1 MYCLY
6 HVHVQSQ
13 SKTNR
18 SRKVNTWRL
27 LLTGILIWTNGMLCN
42 IHYLRNLFHWNE
54 WPLRQVSELH
64 EHLGFVK
71 LLIDLSVSKFCSL
84 GKANFKVTEGEL
96 NVISLLYV
104 IYNTIRL
111 GTCLLTNWLLAY
123 LRKRRLILDK
133 PNVKFFIISLQYYF
147 ALQWI
152 SGLLHFQL
160 LDSNTWSIKSDILD
174 GWLTDELAVS
184 RPLHSCVA
192 PSNSSL
198 YVILDFMIL
207 LYCTQA
213 WEMYNGALS
222 RKTKQVYLLDN
233 DGDHKE
239 RKMNLF

>member
-1 MYCLY
+1 MSLNASKSSSYAVMGLDIVNALQGMASTAYILHMCKVNPRRIVPNKLIPDDYCLLGY
-6 HVHVQSQ
+6 LFGPMVCYVTFIICGIYFIGMDDHSDKFQSCM
-13 SKTNR
+13 ST
-18 SRKVNTWRL
+18 
-27 LLTGILIWTNGMLCN
+27 
-42 IHYLRNLFHWNE
+42 
-54 WPLRQVSELH
+54 
-64 EHLGFVK
+64 
-71 LLIDLSVSKFCSL
+71 L
-84 GKANFKVTEGEL
+84 GKESYKVTEGEL
-96 NVISLLYV
+96 NTISLLYV

-152 SGLLHFQL
+152 S
-160 LDSNTWSIKSDILD
+160 D

>member
-1 MYCLY
+1 M
-6 HVHVQSQ
+6 
-13 SKTNR
+13 
-18 SRKVNTWRL
+18 
-27 LLTGILIWTNGMLCN
+27 
-42 IHYLRNLFHWNE
+42 
-54 WPLRQVSELH
+54 
-64 EHLGFVK
+64 
-71 LLIDLSVSKFCSL
+71 
-84 GKANFKVTEGEL
+84 
-96 NVISLLYV
+96 ISLLYV

-152 SGLLHFQL
+152 SG
-160 LDSNTWSIKSDILD
+160 NIVNKISITSDILD

>member
-1 MYCLY
+1 M
-6 HVHVQSQ
+6 
-13 SKTNR
+13 
-18 SRKVNTWRL
+18 
-27 LLTGILIWTNGMLCN
+27 
-42 IHYLRNLFHWNE
+42 
-54 WPLRQVSELH
+54 
-64 EHLGFVK
+64 
-71 LLIDLSVSKFCSL
+71 
-84 GKANFKVTEGEL
+84 
-96 NVISLLYV
+96 ISLLYV

-152 SGLLHFQL
+152 SGNIGNEISFFF
-160 LDSNTWSIKSDILD
+160 SISCLYYTCISYDYTILD

-192 PSNSSL
+192 PTNSSL

>member
-1 MYCLY
+1 MYCLH

-18 SRKVNTWRL
+18 SRKINTWRL
-27 LLTGILIWTNGMLCN
+27 LLTRILIWTNGMLCN

-54 WPLRQVSELH
+54 WPLGQVSELH
-64 EHLGFVK
+64 EHIGFVK
-71 LLIDLSVSKFCSL
+71 LLIDLSWVLIVVSSDFTWRIWKEEKIFPYLLTLSLLTRIKTQLSVSKFCSL

-152 SGLLHFQL
+152 SGNIVPPITGFQ
-160 LDSNTWSIKSDILD
+160 
-174 GWLTDELAVS
+174 
-184 RPLHSCVA
+184 
-192 PSNSSL
+192 
-198 YVILDFMIL
+198 Y
-207 LYCTQA
+207 
-213 WEMYNGALS
+213 
-222 RKTKQVYLLDN
+222 
-233 DGDHKE
+233 
-239 RKMNLF
+239 

>member
-1 MYCLY
+1 M
-6 HVHVQSQ
+6 
-13 SKTNR
+13 
-18 SRKVNTWRL
+18 W
-27 LLTGILIWTNGMLCN
+27 
-42 IHYLRNLFHWNE
+42 NLFYWNE
-54 WPLRQVSELH
+54 WSLGQVSELH
-64 EHLGFVK
+64 EHPRFVNWLKVLGILK
-71 LLIDLSVSKFCSL
+71 LQSS

-152 SGLLHFQL
+152 SG
-160 LDSNTWSIKSDILD
+160 NIVNIISITSDILD

-198 YVILDFMIL
+198 YVILDFMIFI
-207 LYCTQA
+207 A
-213 WEMYNGALS
+213 
-222 RKTKQVYLLDN
+222 
-233 DGDHKE
+233 
-239 RKMNLF
+239 

>member
-1 MYCLY
+1 M
-6 HVHVQSQ
+6 
-13 SKTNR
+13 
-18 SRKVNTWRL
+18 
-27 LLTGILIWTNGMLCN
+27 
-42 IHYLRNLFHWNE
+42 
-54 WPLRQVSELH
+54 
-64 EHLGFVK
+64 
-71 LLIDLSVSKFCSL
+71 
-84 GKANFKVTEGEL
+84 
-96 NVISLLYV
+96 ISLLYV

-152 SGLLHFQL
+152 SGYIVH
-160 LDSNTWSIKSDILD
+160 NNISIRNDILD

>member
-1 MYCLY
+1 M
-6 HVHVQSQ
+6 
-13 SKTNR
+13 
-18 SRKVNTWRL
+18 
-27 LLTGILIWTNGMLCN
+27 
-42 IHYLRNLFHWNE
+42 
-54 WPLRQVSELH
+54 
-64 EHLGFVK
+64 
-71 LLIDLSVSKFCSL
+71 
-84 GKANFKVTEGEL
+84 
-96 NVISLLYV
+96 ISLLYV

-152 SGLLHFQL
+152 SG
-160 LDSNTWSIKSDILD
+160 NIVNIISITSDILD